1 MAVVEKFNCSYL
13 LFIVYSVRFVVPGAM
28 DLVIARNT
36 VMEKVIGSV
45 AHGAMEQEEEC
56 KYWICDVL
64 ERSLRSALL
73 GSRWFSG
80 LSSHKPLRP

>member
-1 MAVVEKFNCSYL
+1 MEKFNCSYL
-13 LFIVYSVRFVVPGAM
+13 LFFVYSLRFVVPGAM
-28 DLVIARNT
+28 GLVIARNT
-36 VMEKVIGSV
+36 VMEKVIESV
-45 AHGAMEQEEEC
+45 AHGAMDQEEEC

-80 LSSHKPLRP
+80 LSSDKTLSQ